1 MISSETAVLVLLLV
15 VPALAIARFFLVER
29 YLLDR
34 MAEIQASD
42 LLRPARL
49 RRWDELPMSN
59 MRFFL
64 ALLDLRKWT
73 YRQFFPEAL

>member
-1 MISSETAVLVLLLV
+1 MPSFETCVLAALLVLPV
-15 VPALAIARFFLVER
+15 LAIARFMLVER
-29 YLLDR
+29 HLLDR

-42 LLRPARL
+42 LLRVARL
-49 RRWDELPMSN
+49 RRWDEMPMSN
-59 MRFFL
+59 LRFFL